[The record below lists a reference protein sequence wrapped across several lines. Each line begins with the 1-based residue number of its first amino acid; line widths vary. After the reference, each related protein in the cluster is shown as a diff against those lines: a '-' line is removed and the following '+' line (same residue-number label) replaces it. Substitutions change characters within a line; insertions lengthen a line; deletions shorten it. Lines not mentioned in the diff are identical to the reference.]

1 MGEGGNEKHCLSE
14 FLPLLHTEELSTI
27 LERIDYTSFLSRDNF
42 SKIIMKLTLKRNQ
55 GMDFIFFKER

>member
-27 LERIDYTSFLSRDNF
+27 LKRIDYTAFLSRDNF

-55 GMDFIFFKER
+55 GMDFIFFKEH